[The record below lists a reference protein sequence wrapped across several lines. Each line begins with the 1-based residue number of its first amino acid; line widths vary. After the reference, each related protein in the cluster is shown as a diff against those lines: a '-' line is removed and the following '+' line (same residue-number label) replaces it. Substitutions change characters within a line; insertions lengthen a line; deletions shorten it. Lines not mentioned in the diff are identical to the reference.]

1 MLAIPALKDTMS
13 LTISTADGA
22 IPPVLFTR
30 DRLLRLADVMEIVA
44 LGRTQIYE
52 MIKRGAFPAPYKPTE
67 TASRWSE
74 NEVQAWVANCA
85 ARRLN

>member
-1 MLAIPALKDTMS
+1 MSPSTNTTVSALPPAVF
-13 LTISTADGA
+13 A
-22 IPPVLFTR
+22 R
-30 DRLLRLADVMEIVA
+30 DRLLRLAEVMEIVA

-52 MIKRGAFPAPYKPTE
+52 MIKRAAFPAPCKPTE

-74 NEVQAWVANCA
+74 NEIQAWVADCA